1 MGVAASWDPGLIV
14 LSYVVAVFA
23 SYTAL
28 ALAGRVSASIGRART
43 LWLAGGAFAMGTG
56 IWSMHFTGMLA
67 FQMEMPVAYSV
78 PQTLLSIGIAIAASG
93 LALFVVSR
101 GLVGTAPL
109 LIAGPIMGI
118 GIASMH
124 YTGMAAMR
132 MQATISYDPALVAL
146 SVLIAI
152 VASIAALY
160 LFFRLNR
167 RVTPWTPW
175 LKGAAALVMGAA
187 IVGMHSTGMAAATFT
202 PTSSEAAPVYNLN
215 TPALGFAIGLLTL
228 VILGLALISAIIDRR
243 FSAQAAELE
252 ESQRRYESLFRYNPD
267 GVFSYDTEGRLLAVN
282 SSVEDITG
290 YSVAEI
296 RSMSLAELVTTEE
309 PEVFAKRFERAAR
322 GEAQNYEVVIINE
335 SGGYVNVSMSSFQ
348 RSSPAR

>member
-1 MGVAASWDPGLIV
+1 MNQTEMAVAASWDPGLIV
-14 LSYVVAVFA
+14 LSYVGAVFA

-28 ALAGRVSASIGRART
+28 DLAGRART

-101 GLVGTAPL
+101 GLVGIAPL

-160 LFFRLNR
+160 LFFR
-167 RVTPWTPW
+167 
-175 LKGAAALVMGAA
+175 
-187 IVGMHSTGMAAATFT
+187 
-202 PTSSEAAPVYNLN
+202 
-215 TPALGFAIGLLTL
+215 
-228 VILGLALISAIIDRR
+228 
-243 FSAQAAELE
+243 
-252 ESQRRYESLFRYNPD
+252 
-267 GVFSYDTEGRLLAVN
+267 
-282 SSVEDITG
+282 
-290 YSVAEI
+290 
-296 RSMSLAELVTTEE
+296 
-309 PEVFAKRFERAAR
+309 
-322 GEAQNYEVVIINE
+322 
-335 SGGYVNVSMSSFQ
+335 
-348 RSSPAR
+348 